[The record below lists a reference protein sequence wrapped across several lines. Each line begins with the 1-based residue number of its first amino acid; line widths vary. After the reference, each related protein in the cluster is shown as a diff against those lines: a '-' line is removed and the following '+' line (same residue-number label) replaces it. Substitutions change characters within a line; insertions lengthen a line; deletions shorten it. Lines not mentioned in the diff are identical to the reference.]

1 MRMKAKNVASK
12 STTTKHEFYH
22 ALDGIIQPNAQN
34 YAGAPQMLKRHID
47 SAKYQ
52 AYIGKGVEYPKTM
65 QQGSARP
72 KMMVVKTRKASV
84 SKGQANK
91 YFKYSPIDV
100 IESARGGINFEKF
113 WSVYNLI
120 KLPNSKWSE
129 IIGISERTMQNIIK
143 EKRNLDQNKS
153 EKLLSFL
160 TLVEYALDVL
170 GDETRFTAWLNYKSP
185 GLHGKAPIEYVDT
198 FQGISML
205 KEQLFKI
212 ETGNLI

>member
-1 MRMKAKNVASK
+1 
-12 STTTKHEFYH
+12 
-22 ALDGIIQPNAQN
+22 
-34 YAGAPQMLKRHID
+34 
-47 SAKYQ
+47 
-52 AYIGKGVEYPKTM
+52 
-65 QQGSARP
+65 
-72 KMMVVKTRKASV
+72 
-84 SKGQANK
+84 
-91 YFKYSPIDV
+91 
-100 IESARGGINFEKF
+100 
-113 WSVYNLI
+113 
-120 KLPNSKWSE
+120 
-129 IIGISERTMQNIIK
+129 MQNIIK